1 MAGRLRIP
9 LLSAADLHRIRLEM
23 LRDLT
28 GHDPP
33 PAALPPAPNSTQT
46 PARTALADVIALAL
60 AAR

>member
-1 MAGRLRIP
+1 MNGRPRIP
-9 LLSAADLHRIRLEM
+9 LLSEADLHRIRLQM

-33 PAALPPAPNSTQT
+33 PSPAPPAPDSTAT
-46 PARTALADVIALAL
+46 PERAALADVIALAI

>member
-1 MAGRLRIP
+1 MTERSRIP
-9 LLSAADLHRIRLEM
+9 LLSEADLHRVRLDM

-33 PAALPPAPNSTQT
+33 PAPVPPPSDNAPQPPRAAT
-46 PARTALADVIALAL
+46 ADVIALAL